1 MSNDE
6 QIPALWIDTLCVPVH
21 SKPHRKMAISR
32 LRDTYKRASKVLI
45 LDRRLFEIHSTS
57 IPEAVCHLLCSDW
70 MSRLWTLQEGLL
82 PKRENLHVQFQDN
95 AVPVA
100 ALLYDE
106 STKPMS
112 DIVEA
117 KLRTY
122 LSSLFL
128 ARYQFGTPED
138 GHESFGRNLHTR
150 IFALM
155 QNLQR
160 RRTTRSEDEPVCIA
174 TLMGI
179 DLERFEGMPS
189 MEDIYSSL
197 DGLPRTLIFADGPR
211 LTTAGFRWA
220 PSTFLEQPITGH
232 RIPEGLTTRGLVTEK
247 GFDFMADSIKLL
259 DPLVIEQK
267 RTAFMIEHPGGE
279 KNVFFLP
286 DFDGHSG
293 FQRQT
298 IENSGVVMGDL
309 VGHSQPAVIVSIT
322 DDRRYGRLMEGS
334 YRLGGY
340 IVYMNRASAANF
352 GRLHF
357 ETIRGDYPL
366 RQNWVVD

>member
-57 IPEAVCHLLCSDW
+57 IQEAVCHLLCSDW

-100 ALLYDE
+100 ALLYNE
-106 STKPMS
+106 SAKPMS

-179 DLERFEGMPS
+179 DLEKFEGMPS
-189 MEDIYSSL
+189 MEDIYRSL
-197 DGLPRTLIFADGPR
+197 DGLPRTLIFANGPR
-211 LTTAGFRWA
+211 LTTTWIPMGPVHVSRTAHHGPPHPRGSNNAG
-220 PSTFLEQPITGH
+220 TGH
-232 RIPEGLTTRGLVTEK
+232 REGL
-247 GFDFMADSIKLL
+247 
-259 DPLVIEQK
+259 
-267 RTAFMIEHPGGE
+267 
-279 KNVFFLP
+279 
-286 DFDGHSG
+286 
-293 FQRQT
+293 
-298 IENSGVVMGDL
+298 
-309 VGHSQPAVIVSIT
+309 
-322 DDRRYGRLMEGS
+322 
-334 YRLGGY
+334 
-340 IVYMNRASAANF
+340 
-352 GRLHF
+352 
-357 ETIRGDYPL
+357 
-366 RQNWVVD
+366 